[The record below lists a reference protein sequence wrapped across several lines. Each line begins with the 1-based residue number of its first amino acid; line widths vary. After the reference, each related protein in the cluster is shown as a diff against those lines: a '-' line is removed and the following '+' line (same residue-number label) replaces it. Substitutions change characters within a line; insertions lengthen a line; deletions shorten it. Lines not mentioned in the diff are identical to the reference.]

1 MEYNSALKRNEWP
14 SYEKIW
20 RILECILLRDT
31 SWSKKTHAIWFQ
43 LHDIWH
49 LGKDKAMEIV
59 KRSVVA
65 KSPGWKGD
73 RPQIQRI
80 FKTEKLLFIVL
91 NYNDRH
97 ILL

>member
-1 MEYNSALKRNEWP
+1 
-14 SYEKIW
+14 
-20 RILECILLRDT
+20 
-31 SWSKKTHAIWFQ
+31 
-43 LHDIWH
+43 
-49 LGKDKAMEIV
+49 MEIV